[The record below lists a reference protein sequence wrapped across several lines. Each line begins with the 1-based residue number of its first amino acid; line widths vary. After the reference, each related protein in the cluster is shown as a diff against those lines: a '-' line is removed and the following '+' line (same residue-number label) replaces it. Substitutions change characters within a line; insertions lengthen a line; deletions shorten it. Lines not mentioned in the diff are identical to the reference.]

1 MDPIRLYAEF
11 QDDLGTEY
19 RLNIHQEG
27 WQVSPVEFYLGADGF
42 TLSYSG
48 DNENRMQPIIGS
60 ELTFTLTEDNA
71 QHSLFITALATSQD
85 AEFTVSIWKGWQ
97 VTDEL
102 FWTGVL
108 LSEQIELMDQAY
120 PIQNTLNAVDELG
133 NLTNTQYTNNGTAYT
148 GRDNIAQHI
157 YKCLLKTRALHVYAD
172 TDVLFKY
179 ANDFQPATF
188 QATNALIEAEV
199 NHSAFYNQNADGLP
213 QFFDTFKVLQDLAIT
228 FNARVFFSEGVF
240 YFLPVGLIV
249 DGSEINI
256 YSVTKGGTVSA
267 STSSIDL
274 DIEEGTSFVRMRG
287 GSKSFLPPLQSVRRT
302 WVTNAN
308 FPVLFDFAQ
317 FLNPNSVQTAIGT
330 TISDNDLAYE
340 ASTQLRISFK
350 YTHEYE
356 GGGTFTG
363 EDIPARL
370 MLRLTVKCGS
380 LYYVNAITMGPNT
393 ITYGNFAGSY
403 TVEQINI
410 SAPSWTASAGYFYIP
425 LTQNYQYIDRN
436 TGQVFFN
443 QAWPTGVL
451 NVQNYNAPLVIDL
464 DPLTSEQAGLDV
476 TAAIIAVDHAGVSAP
491 DVVDSTAFGKLSEF
505 AIFSMNG
512 QATNGDQVVYDAN
525 TGENGQVKLEQP
537 SVEIGSSAIDN
548 YKAIYDNNSTPAELI
563 NEWFSQLSPQEETAI
578 HTLGVMEVIR
588 GQNNSTPVRRG
599 TAFQS
604 FFSPYHV
611 VNFTGDN
618 SRYLPFQTT
627 FTARPV
633 ECEYE
638 VFQLDDNDSAVVT
651 PQPEV
656 IDTHEPQDDGEPV
669 YDIRN
674 LFEPDAGNVP
684 PNVLRRFL
692 QQPVTAV
699 TNARGDTY
707 VVLSTDYM
715 IMNTWS
721 GVNGTATIE
730 LPSVTNNEGRTL
742 QFHSDDTISAN
753 TDITLEPSAS
763 DTGVTIDGAAS
774 YSFDRAYDG
783 ITILCHNSN
792 WFIIQK
798 KEK

>member
-1 MDPIRLYAEF
+1 MDAIRLYAEF

-19 RLNIHQEG
+19 RLNIHQAG

-108 LSEQIELMDQAY
+108 LAEQIELMDEAY

-133 NLTNTQYTNNGTAYT
+133 NLTNTEYTNNGTAYT

-157 YKCLLKTRALHVYAD
+157 YKCLSKTRALHVYAD

-199 NHSAFYNQNADGLP
+199 NHSAFYNQDADGLP

-228 FNARVFFSEGVF
+228 FNARVFFSGGVF
-240 YFLPVGLIV
+240 YFLPVGLIT
-249 DGSEINI
+249 DGSSIDVHT
-256 YSVTKGGTVSA
+256 VTKGGTVSA

-274 DIEEGTSFVRMRG
+274 DIEEGTNFVRMRG
-287 GSKSFLPPLQSVRRT
+287 GSTTFLPPLQSVRRT

-308 FPVLFDFAQ
+308 FPVLFDFQQ
-317 FLNPNSVQTAIGT
+317 FLNPNSFQTAIGT
-330 TISDNDLAYE
+330 TISDNDLLYE
-340 ASTQLRISFK
+340 SGTELRISFK
-350 YTHEYE
+350 YTHEYD
-356 GGGTFTG
+356 GGGSFTG
-363 EDIPARL
+363 EDIPSRL
-370 MLRLTVKCGS
+370 LLRLVVKCGA
-380 LYYVNAITMGPNT
+380 LYYNNTITVGPNT
-393 ITYGNFAGSY
+393 ITYGNFEGNS

-410 SAPSWTASAGYFYIP
+410 SAPSWSASAGYFYIP

-443 QAWPTGVL
+443 QAWPSGVL
-451 NVQNYNAPLVIDL
+451 NVQSYNAPLVIDL
-464 DPLTSEQAGLDV
+464 DPLTSEQSGLDV
-476 TAAIIAVDHAGVSAP
+476 TATIQAVDHAGVSTP
-491 DVVDSTAFGKLSEF
+491 DVIDGTAFGKLSEF

-512 QATNGDQVVYDAN
+512 QATNGDEVVYDAN

-537 SVEIGSSAIDN
+537 SVEIGSSSFDN
-548 YKAIYDNNSTPAELI
+548 YKAIYDNNSTPGELI
-563 NEWFSQLSPQEETAI
+563 NEWNSQLSPQEEAAI
-578 HTLGVMEVIR
+578 HTLGVLEVIR

-599 TAFQS
+599 TAYKS

-611 VNFTGDN
+611 VNFTSDS

-627 FTARPV
+627 FIARPV

-674 LFEPDAGNVP
+674 TFEPDAGNVP

-692 QQPVTAV
+692 QQPVRSITNRATLSESVTA
-699 TNARGDTY
+699 TDSIIFNTY
-707 VVLSTDYM
+707 T
-715 IMNTWS
+715 
-721 GVNGTATIE
+721 GGNGTAIVY
-730 LPSVTNNEGRTL
+730 LPTVTGNEGRVL
-742 QFHSDDTISAN
+742 RFIADSTIAAN
-753 TDITLEPSAS
+753 KVVAITPNAS
-763 DTGVTIDGAAS
+763 DSGVTIDGAS
-774 YSFDRAYDG
+774 TYNLNRDYDG
-783 ITILCHNSN
+783 VSILCHASN
-792 WFIIQK
+792 WYIIQK